1 MSSTEDRRTPGNKE
15 VIEAVHELM
24 ELHLD
29 EQHIDLDKATVELM
43 VTEHRELY
51 DKVAPLARDT
61 NVKVTL
67 IVNEMYGRPQ
77 PTTINPEARVGGMA
91 ETLVGIDRRMERFEA
106 KASNGG
112 FAVKKM
118 WTQGQWIF
126 FGTLG
131 ASFVAMAGTIIAAV
145 IYSM

>member
-1 MSSTEDRRTPGNKE
+1 MPRDEDT
-15 VIEAVHELM
+15 IEAVNEGITV
-24 ELHLD
+24 HLEKD
-29 EQHIDLDKATVELM
+29 HAGLGKGAVETM

-51 DKVAPLARDT
+51 DEIAPLARDT
-61 NVKVTL
+61 NTKVTL
-67 IVNEMYGRPQ
+67 IVNEMYGRPR
-77 PTTINPEARVGGMA
+77 PTAVDPEARVGGMA
-91 ETLVGIDRRMERFEA
+91 ETLVGIDRRMERFEE

-112 FAVKKM
+112 FTVKKM

-131 ASFVAMAGTIIAAV
+131 ASFVAMVGTIIAAV